1 MVKKGRFK
9 KALITSAA
17 VLGILAAF
25 TMSAFAAGRMLVP
38 MGCTVGISLDSM
50 GVIVAGYSQAQS
62 SPAKEA
68 GILPGDVIIRVGDR
82 NITCAEDIRGCDLGT
97 GELSITV
104 SRNGE
109 EKTFTVKPAVN
120 PDGTGEL
127 GLWLRDSIS
136 GIGTVTYYD
145 PATGEFGALGHP
157 VNDIDSGLMIPMR
170 AGQISRATI
179 TDIVQGKCGTP
190 GQLVGIFDFNAIC
203 GNIQDNTPCG
213 IFGKITDS
221 GFSQNGNA
229 IEAADASDI
238 HTGKAVIIS
247 SINNGTPQEYN
258 VEITR
263 VDRGSTD
270 GRCMML
276 KVTDSQLLSATGG
289 IVQGMSGSPIIQD
302 GKLIGAVTHVLI
314 NDPARGYGISI
325 EKMLDAAA

>member
-1 MVKKGRFK
+1 MLKGTRFK
-9 KALITSAA
+9 KSLITLSA
-17 VLGILAAF
+17 VLSILAAF
-25 TMSAFAAGRMLVP
+25 SMSAFAAGRMLVP

-50 GVIVAGYSQAQS
+50 GVIVAGYSQEQS
-62 SPAKEA
+62 SPAKKA
-68 GILPGDVIIRVGDR
+68 GILPGDVIIKIGDTD
-82 NITCAEDIRGCDLGT
+82 ITCAEDIRDCDLGT

-104 SRNGE
+104 SRNGA
-109 EKTFTVKPAVN
+109 EKVFAVTPTVN

-127 GLWLRDSIS
+127 GLWLRDSMS

-179 TDIVQGKCGTP
+179 TDIVQGKCGVP
-190 GQLVGIFDFNAIC
+190 GQLVGIFDLNAVC
-203 GNIQDNTPCG
+203 GDIQDNTPCG
-213 IFGKITDS
+213 IFGKITEK
-221 GFSQNGNA
+221 GFSSSVTA
-229 IEAADASDI
+229 LEAADTKDI

-247 SINNGTPQEYN
+247 SINNGSPQEYDI
-258 VEITR
+258 EITR
-263 VDRGSTD
+263 VERGSAD

-276 KVTDSQLLSATGG
+276 KVTDSDLLTATGG

-302 GKLIGAVTHVLI
+302 GRLIGAVTHVLI

-325 EKMLDAAA
+325 EKMLNAAA